1 MAIVSDEIMETIK
14 KFLGMVSEN
23 GLHIER
29 AIVFGSYAK
38 GKQNEWSDI
47 DIAMV
52 SKDFTGVRFYDRKRL
67 NPYLIRVDSRI
78 EPRHFVIPVFPVN
91 AVRAKF
97 PQATIT
103 LHWTSSSSSLSF

>member
-1 MAIVSDEIMETIK
+1 MAVITDEIMENVK
-14 KFLGMVSEN
+14 QLLRMVSKN
-23 GLHIER
+23 GLHIEK

-47 DIAMV
+47 DIAIV

-78 EPRHFVIPVFPVN
+78 EIHPFRPEDFTREDLFVVQIL
-91 AVRAKF
+91 KEGIE
-97 PQATIT
+97 IT
-103 LHWTSSSSSLSF
+103 N